1 MFSKRRSAW
10 EPEGYD
16 QEPDQDL
23 DWSLEDEGSEWD
35 RYLDWVPGDERA
47 VPKFKFPVVL
57 PVVFGLVIGLA
68 IAAQSSH
75 TTFMQQAFGHRP
87 HDPRPVSTPSFHHHR
102 GRPTP
107 APTTPAG
114 NPAALDCT
122 ITVPENPL
130 SARGLATPY
139 QLGGGC
145 SEANTNL
152 QAFVQATILDPVT
165 GAVAVYDPLVITAGT
180 TPAAAPVV
188 PTLPRDA
195 VVDLL
200 FGFNGNILTQVGTG
214 DSLREGN
221 CVNGLPSSPFGQVGY
236 CNAGAFY
243 RAANADIAAGKLKIP
258 ALGTGKDGLAC
269 PTTRDFTMTDQD
281 QSDNVT
287 ALYLLTANG
296 QTAQKNTANSA
307 RLTGATT
314 VANGSDNALLG
325 FFLDPAL
332 GCTPMTAPDLSNP
345 GQTSTSQALDE
356 LAAAASQ
363 AAPIA
368 LTPVND
374 PMTMVNGAF
383 SIQKT
388 DLYRE
393 GVDQPLLPG
402 NTDAKANAQAYC
414 TNLLNIQTPRLELD
428 KALTTAAPS
437 PAAVLGNNL
446 FTFLAAR
453 LAGSF
458 TNLNCQNYGLT
469 NPVTLTMD
477 GNGVAT
483 AAVLNTAP
491 QTATGFPVRAAMA
504 SASPSASPSATATV
518 APSASASAT
527 SSASASPS
535 ASVSPSPS
543 PGG

>member
-1 MFSKRRSAW
+1 MFAKRRSAW
-10 EPEGYD
+10 ERERDYQD
-16 QEPDQDL
+16 PDQDL
-23 DWSLEDEGSEWD
+23 DWGLEDEGSEWD
-35 RYLDWVPGDERA
+35 RYLDWVPTDERPI
-47 VPKFKFPVVL
+47 PKFKFPVVL

-75 TTFMQQAFGHRP
+75 TTFMQEAFGHLP
-87 HDPRPVSTPSFHHHR
+87 HHHPRAVSTPPIHHR

-107 APTTPAG
+107 TPTTPAG
-114 NPAALDCT
+114 NPAAMDCT

-145 SEANTNL
+145 SEANTDL

-165 GAVAVYDPLVITAGT
+165 GTLSVYNPLVITAGT

-188 PTLPRDA
+188 PTLPRHA
-195 VVDLL
+195 IVDLL
-200 FGFNGNILTQVGTG
+200 FGFNGNILTQVGTD

-221 CVNGLPSSPFGQVGY
+221 CVNGLPGSPFGQVSY
-236 CNAGAFY
+236 CNAAAFF
-243 RAANADIAAGKLKIP
+243 RAANADIAAGRLRIP
-258 ALGTGKDGLAC
+258 ALGAGKDGLAC
-269 PTTRDFTMTDQD
+269 PTTRDFTMIDQD

-287 ALYLLTANG
+287 SLYLLMANG

-314 VANGSDNALLG
+314 AANGSDNALLG

-345 GQTSTSQALDE
+345 GQMGTSQALDE
-356 LAAAASQ
+356 LAAAADQ

-374 PMTMVNGAF
+374 PMTTVNGAF

-402 NTDAKANAQAYC
+402 NTNAKANAQAYC
-414 TNLLNIQTPRLELD
+414 TNLVNIQAPRLMLD
-428 KALTTAAPS
+428 KALTTAAQS
-437 PAAVLGNNL
+437 PAAALGNSL

-458 TNLNCQNYGLT
+458 TNLNCQDYGLT

-477 GNGVAT
+477 GNGAAT

-491 QTATGFPVRAAMA
+491 QTPTGFPVRAATA
-504 SASPSASPSATATV
+504 SASPTATATV
-518 APSASASAT
+518 TPSASAT

-535 ASVSPSPS
+535 ASASASPSQ
-543 PGG
+543 GG

>member
-16 QEPDQDL
+16 QDPDQDL
-23 DWSLEDEGSEWD
+23 DWGLEDEGSEWD
-35 RYLDWVPGDERA
+35 RYLDWVPGDERP

-75 TTFMQQAFGHRP
+75 TTFMQEAFGHLP
-87 HDPRPVSTPSFHHHR
+87 HHHPRPVSSPTFHHR

-114 NPAALDCT
+114 NPAAMDCT

-165 GAVAVYDPLVITAGT
+165 GALAVYNPLVITAGT
-180 TPAAAPVV
+180 TPAVAPVV
-188 PTLPRDA
+188 PTLPPDA
-195 VVDLL
+195 VVNLL
-200 FGFNGNILTQVGTG
+200 FGFNGNILTQVATG
-214 DSLREGN
+214 NSLREGN
-221 CVNGLPSSPFGQVGY
+221 CVNGLPGSPFGQVAY
-236 CNAGAFY
+236 CNAGSFF

-269 PTTRDFTMTDQD
+269 PTTRDFTMIDQD

-307 RLTGATT
+307 RLPGATT

-345 GQTSTSQALDE
+345 GQMGTSEALDE

-363 AAPIA
+363 AAPVA

-374 PMTMVNGAF
+374 PMTTVNGAF

-388 DLYRE
+388 NLYRA

-402 NTDAKANAQAYC
+402 NTSAKANAQAYC
-414 TNLLNIQTPRLELD
+414 TNMVNIQTPRLELD
-428 KALTTAAPS
+428 KALTTAAQTPV
-437 PAAVLGNNL
+437 AVLGNNL

-477 GNGVAT
+477 GAGAAT
-483 AAVLNTAP
+483 GAALNTAP
-491 QTATGFPVRAAMA
+491 QTPTGFPVRAAVA
-504 SASPSASPSATATV
+504 PASPTATV
-518 APSASASAT
+518 TPTASASAT
-527 SSASASPS
+527 SSASAPPAS
-535 ASVSPSPS
+535 ASSASASPA
-543 PGG
+543 G